1 MAGQFAI
8 SLKTSSIC
16 SSRTPLSPLN
26 HKQLSGFFLSFSL
39 QRLSEPERNHFNF
52 QLTRGTRI
60 DHEQFACNVVAHVV
74 DRAVFN
80 FNVICDL
87 HSPDT
92 FDTHLGEWASTN
104 VQPCPPQN
112 ISGFSNVM

>member
-1 MAGQFAI
+1 MAGQLAI

-39 QRLSEPERNHFNF
+39 QRLLEPRKYTSTYWQGITSHF

-60 DHEQFACNVVAHVV
+60 DHEQFAYNVVAHVV

-80 FNVICDL
+80 FNEK
-87 HSPDT
+87 
-92 FDTHLGEWASTN
+92 F
-104 VQPCPPQN
+104 
-112 ISGFSNVM
+112 